1 MSHFRVLIVGAGAAG
16 IAAASRL
23 AERGM
28 TDFAILEA
36 GSRVGGRLYTTSLG
50 MRRHLK

>member
-28 TDFAILEA
+28 SDFAILEA
-36 GSRVGGRLYTTSLG
+36 ENRLGGRLYTTSIGKILF
-50 MRRHLK
+50 